1 MVKSIISDPI
11 TRQIA
16 DFSKICFETLLD
28 FSLLRNEA
36 CPTAA
41 EASAED
47 ALLESSLTN
56 KLAITSL
63 LQRFKEVLVDAIDGE
78 KLNRNIPLQ
87 RQKTAEIAF
96 VLRAIATVISSMKRA
111 SRPRVDRKTWQQVIA
126 LYPYLVKCTET
137 NSAQVSSSVKDALME
152 YHELLQPMDSA

>member
-1 MVKSIISDPI
+1 MSLIP
-11 TRQIA
+11 

-36 CPTAA
+36 CQ
-41 EASAED
+41 SAEPATAD
-47 ALLESSLTN
+47 DDVAGGGSALLESSLTN

-87 RQKTAEIAF
+87 RQKAAEIAF

-111 SRPRVDRKTWQQVIA
+111 SRLKVDKKTWQQVIA

>member
-1 MVKSIISDPI
+1 MAK
-11 TRQIA
+11 Q
-16 DFSKICFETLLD
+16 CFETLLD

-36 CPTAA
+36 CPTVDAGDAA
-41 EASAED
+41 DSSS

-111 SRPRVDRKTWQQVIA
+111 SRLKVDKKTWQQVIA

-137 NSAQVSSSVKDALME
+137 NSIQVSSSVKDALME

>member
-1 MVKSIISDPI
+1 M
-11 TRQIA
+11 
-16 DFSKICFETLLD
+16 
-28 FSLLRNEA
+28 RNEA
-36 CPTAA
+36 CQGVEASTAA
-41 EASAED
+41 SALD
-47 ALLESSLTN
+47 DDHALLESSLTN

-111 SRPRVDRKTWQQVIA
+111 SRLRVDKKTWQQVIA

-152 YHELLQPMDSA
+152 YHELLQPMDST

>member
-87 RQKTAEIAF
+87 RQKTAEIVF
-96 VLRAIATVISSMKRA
+96 VLRAIPTVISMKRQGV
-111 SRPRVDRKTWQQVIA
+111 RIDVIFFRKNIGSA
-126 LYPYLVKCTET
+126 T
-137 NSAQVSSSVKDALME
+137 NIF
-152 YHELLQPMDSA
+152 LLRRLLEIIHL